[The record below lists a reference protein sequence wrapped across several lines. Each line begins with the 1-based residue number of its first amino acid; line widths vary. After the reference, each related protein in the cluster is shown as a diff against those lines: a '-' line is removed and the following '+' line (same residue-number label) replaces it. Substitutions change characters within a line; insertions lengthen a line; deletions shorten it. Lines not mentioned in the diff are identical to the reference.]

1 MGLWDTVKTF
11 FTGMISIYI
20 DFNQNCFSALV
31 SKNGK
36 PASYRDIKSN
46 EDLHCYL
53 PNPLPINDSPHII
66 ISLDDAERLYTDV
79 SAGRL
84 PSRKVEVVFSENR
97 SSK

>member
-36 PASYRDIKSN
+36 PASYRIFNLLTGAFTTLKISSSIQSV
-46 EDLHCYL
+46 YL
-53 PNPLPINDSPHII
+53 P
-66 ISLDDAERLYTDV
+66 
-79 SAGRL
+79 
-84 PSRKVEVVFSENR
+84 F
-97 SSK
+97 